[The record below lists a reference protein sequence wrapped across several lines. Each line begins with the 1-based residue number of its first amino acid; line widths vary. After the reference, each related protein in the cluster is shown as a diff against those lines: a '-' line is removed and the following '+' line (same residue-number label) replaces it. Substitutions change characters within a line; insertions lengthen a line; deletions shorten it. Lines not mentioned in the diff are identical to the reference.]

1 VDTPRRRQTNR
12 LPGST
17 VVKSG
22 GENRGDEGGR
32 CRLLLMALNRKEMSV
47 STNLSHYFEQKRRE
61 KGLKPGQLARLAG
74 CVNVQKNGSRIR
86 SFELSGSI
94 GQELFEKIAA
104 ALEIDAATYE
114 QLVEQDRKEFYQAW
128 LEWVNEP
135 IQPYL
140 VIRLMAAI
148 YNSRTVTPE
157 ITTMEEAEG
166 WAGAVARE
174 IKKRTCLVWSRR
186 ISCWF
191 SEDGT
196 LSERTEAVP
205 GEPNVPW
212 IKIGGKGPAFVFGD
226 DLGTVSLLDWPKKP
240 GSGGGI

>member
-1 VDTPRRRQTNR
+1 
-12 LPGST
+12 
-17 VVKSG
+17 
-22 GENRGDEGGR
+22 
-32 CRLLLMALNRKEMSV
+32 M
-47 STNLSHYFEQKRRE
+47 STNLSRYFQQKRLDR
-61 KGLKPGQLARLAG
+61 GLKPGQLARLAG

-104 ALEIDAATYE
+104 ALEIDAGTIG

-140 VIRLMAAI
+140 VIRVIAAV
-148 YNSRTVTPE
+148 YSSRAVPAE
-157 ITTMEEAEG
+157 ITTMEEAET
-166 WAGAVARE
+166 WASAVAGE
-174 IKKRTCLVWSRR
+174 IEKRCCLVWSRR
-186 ISCWF
+186 ISCWL

-196 LSERTEAVP
+196 LTTRTEAVP
-205 GEPNVPW
+205 GEPSTPW

-226 DLGTVSLLDWPKKP
+226 DLGTVRKLDWPKEPECGHDKSRSEATP
-240 GSGGGI
+240 